1 MKEEPK
7 LWALT
12 LDYLAFAWVS
22 PALRVNTVAKC
33 LIFCDKQPALKA
45 WGIPSGLKI

>member
-1 MKEEPK
+1 MKGEPK
-7 LWALT
+7 LFALT
-12 LDYLAFAWVS
+12 LDYLALAWDP
-22 PALRVNTVAKC
+22 PALRVNTVAKY